1 MINYDDIS
9 QFFELE
15 AEAIKENWDALMK
28 LPIKERIH
36 KRKAIKGVYLDK
48 EYREQSDENY
58 ILFKVTFKKNLS
70 DFKEE
75 ECLVLHKKEQ
85 VVCGIKCTI

>member
-48 EYREQSDENY
+48 EYAVAKNKNATA
-58 ILFKVTFKKNLS
+58 ILFNRGVFIFINFNLKYLYQQQTYS
-70 DFKEE
+70 
-75 ECLVLHKKEQ
+75 Q
-85 VVCGIKCTI
+85 